1 MEKFLSVISVQENS
15 IVALNLKIKKFKE
28 INLEMDMEVKKE
40 HGLFAV
46 RWWAATYAHADIPNQ
61 HMRTIFKK
69 QSSWGS
75 ARVLQFP

>member
-1 MEKFLSVISVQENS
+1 MSVISVQENS

-46 RWWAATYAHADIPNQ
+46 R
-61 HMRTIFKK
+61 
-69 QSSWGS
+69 
-75 ARVLQFP
+75 